1 MWSFRSY
8 SGFPGGPSD
17 KESICRCRRQN
28 RRGFDPW
35 VGKIPWKRAWQ
46 PTPVFLPGDFHDR
59 GAWQATV
66 HGVAQSQ
73 TRLKW
78 LSMNT
83 QELFSLCV
91 FTSLPAKQGL
101 CQIFIYWYSSPFPS
115 FLVISLWEAWVLH
128 FLDLHFGRVWIGSAR
143 GVCSYALGKWR
154 QKGMIALKKL
164 IFILV

>member
-1 MWSFRSY
+1 MTNSHWSKQGDNALKSWALTMGRNLTDTNSATKEFIPGLGIS
-8 SGFPGGPSD
+8 PGG
-17 KESICRCRRQN
+17 
-28 RRGFDPW
+28 
-35 VGKIPWKRAWQ
+35 
-46 PTPVFLPGDFHDR
+46 

-101 CQIFIYWYSSPFPS
+101 CQIFIYCYSSPFPS